1 MLSFQPGK
9 WTGVLELGRHGRA
22 ATGQPHGP
30 FPRVTGN
37 QHFPFPNLEL
47 PLLHSSVAKH
57 LLSPQPHEALREGR
71 ALWKGSAGVGASWAL
86 VFPAPGE

>member
-1 MLSFQPGK
+1 MWSFQSGK
-9 WTGVLELGRHGRA
+9 WTGVLELDRQSRV

-37 QHFPFPNLEL
+37 QNLPVPNLEL

-57 LLSPQPHEALREGR
+57 LLSPQPHEALGEGR
-71 ALWKGSAGVGASWAL
+71 AFWKGSAGAGASWAL
-86 VFPAPGE
+86 VFPTPGK